1 MGNEEPVEGSIIGFV
16 LRGCVERGSRWETF
30 LSGRPRNLG
39 NSLHGENC
47 GKMKRKYLRYFVLV

>member
-1 MGNEEPVEGSIIGFV
+1 MGDVSE
-16 LRGCVERGSRWETF
+16 WET
-30 LSGRPRNLG
+30 RNLG